1 MPPLRPSRTPCW
13 PSSSL
18 SLCRVAGRYCCWP
31 LRPVR
36 LAHSGCG
43 GTRAALV
50 SVACSSMKTD
60 ETMRGSAR
68 AVVARLAL
76 LGGLGTS
83 GVWSGAP
90 VPHARASGGHP
101 LTPVIVPITPAGH
114 RPVAAHSPQAYIAAR
129 INAHAPLVRVRL
141 VVDGRQV
148 PFEMMGR
155 DALHQ
160 SVFYQPAHLAPGT
173 HHAALTAWDAA
184 GAYARR
190 TWTLCIRA
198 ASHTHL
204 AWE

>member
-1 MPPLRPSRTPCW
+1 
-13 PSSSL
+13 
-18 SLCRVAGRYCCWP
+18 
-31 LRPVR
+31 
-36 LAHSGCG
+36 
-43 GTRAALV
+43 
-50 SVACSSMKTD
+50 
-60 ETMRGSAR
+60 MRGSAR

-101 LTPVIVPITPAGH
+101 LAPVIVPIRPAGH

-129 INAHAPLVRVRL
+129 INAHAPLARVRL

-148 PFEMMGR
+148 PCQMMGR

-160 SVFYQPAHLAPGT
+160 SVFYQPPRLAPGT
-173 HHAALTAWDAA
+173 HHAALTVWDAA
-184 GAYARR
+184 GASARR
-190 TWTLCIRA
+190 TWTFRIVA
-198 ASHTHL
+198 APPTRP